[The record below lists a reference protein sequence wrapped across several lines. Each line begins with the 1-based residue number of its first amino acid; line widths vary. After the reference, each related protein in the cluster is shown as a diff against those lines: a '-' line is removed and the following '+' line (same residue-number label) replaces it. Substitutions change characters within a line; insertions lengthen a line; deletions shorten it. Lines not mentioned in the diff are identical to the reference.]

1 MRGLGDVTR
10 RVGKPPVWSGN
21 RCSEVGLL
29 CGINEPPFSAHQRAR
44 TTTIRNRPP
53 QLFVQILFEIEPLK
67 F

>member
-29 CGINEPPFSAHQRAR
+29 CGINDAAVLCASTRPHDHDPQPA
-44 TTTIRNRPP
+44 TTVIRSNFIRN
-53 QLFVQILFEIEPLK
+53 
-67 F
+67 